1 MVQPELP
8 RTRLEQVLRERHLS
22 VERFV
27 ARFNE
32 LSEVPLSDRQAYRW
46 VAGRLKGL
54 PYPGA
59 QQTLERM
66 FGESA
71 ARLFGPPYRLPGV
84 VPHGPVDHPTPLRD
98 RHNWEGQV
106 ITMSA
111 QRARDFLSR
120 AEASNV
126 GPETLE
132 QLADDVRRVATTY
145 PRLPLPELLGDLVDV
160 QERTFTL
167 LEGRQKPKH
176 TRELYLLA
184 GISCGLLAKAS
195 HDVGASTDAMTQA
208 RTAYACAENAGHNG
222 LRAWVRGLQSG
233 VAYWTG
239 RPRDA
244 VRYAQLGHDAVRAG
258 AGTAALYLLAAE
270 ARAWGLLGNPE
281 RARDAIRRAA
291 DVRDRVA
298 PDELDE
304 FGGLCTFPH
313 RRQLY
318 FAADALSW
326 VAEEDAEH
334 AEAAALEAVSAYEAT
349 DRTERGWGEEA
360 GARAGLAVARIVQG
374 DVEGAASALRP
385 VLALPPT
392 QRIHGVVLSV
402 QRAYTALRQARLDG
416 PVAQEVQDAIEH
428 FARRPLASLPR

>member
-8 RTRLEQVLRERHLS
+8 RTRLEQVLRERHLP

-32 LSEVPLSDRQAYRW
+32 LSSVPLSDRQAYRW

-59 QQTLERM
+59 QQTLEQM

-71 ARLFGPPYRLPGV
+71 ARLFGPPYRLPDAV
-84 VPHGPVDHPTPLRD
+84 TLGPAERAERSGD

-120 AEASNV
+120 AESSNV

-132 QLADDVRRVATTY
+132 QLADDVRQVATTY
-145 PRLPLPELLGDLVDV
+145 PRLPLPELLGDLIGV

-167 LEGRQKPKH
+167 LEGRQRPEH
-176 TRELYLLA
+176 TRQLYLLA
-184 GISCGLLAKAS
+184 GITCGLLAKAS
-195 HDVGASTDAMTQA
+195 HDLGSSTDAMTQA

-239 RPRDA
+239 RPREA
-244 VRYAQLGHDAVRAG
+244 VRYAQLGHDAVQPG
-258 AGTAALYLLAAE
+258 AGTAALYLLSAE
-270 ARAWGLLGNPE
+270 ARAWGLLGNLE
-281 RARDAIRRAA
+281 RVQQAVQRATEVRDAITH
-291 DVRDRVA
+291 
-298 PDELDE
+298 DELDE

-326 VAEEDAEH
+326 VAEQHAEQ
-334 AEAAALEAVSAYEAT
+334 AEAAATTAVSAYEAAAAA
-349 DRTERGWGEEA
+349 ERGWGEEA
-360 GARAGLAVARIVQG
+360 GARSGLAVARIAQG
-374 DVEGAASALRP
+374 DVEGAANALQP
-385 VLALPPT
+385 VLELPPA

-402 QRAYTALRQARLDG
+402 QRVYSALRAARLDG
-416 PVAQEVQDAIEH
+416 PAAQQMQDAIET
-428 FARRPLASLPR
+428 FSRRPLASLPR